1 MAEPK
6 AEHGVPVG
14 TIAPPFSLPATDG
27 STVALEQFRGKQ
39 PVVLV
44 FYRGWW

>member
-1 MAEPK
+1 MAQQT
-6 AEHGVPVG
+6 AERGVPVG
-14 TIAPPFSLPATDG
+14 QAAPTFRLEAADG
-27 STVALEQFRGKQ
+27 SAVALEEFRAKQ